1 MVQLSY
7 SETPG
12 CLIRSRP
19 VRSSTS
25 QYDGRRMLGCW
36 VGLAGL
42 IAIVAVVTLPANASA
57 AACPVNP
64 GSSTAWI
71 GGSGSFND
79 DNNWS
84 NGGPTASCDVFIT
97 SAGSDVVTMTSGA
110 NVKSLTL
117 GGTGSTPK
125 LVIKAQS
132 PNTNLDAQPAGV
144 TIAAGAAV
152 ILTCEPAP
160 TGCLGGSS
168 GGAHLSTGAKPLL
181 NAGTIRVDSNSGTGA
196 VVDGVITNT
205 GTIAFENSGGAPY
218 SAGLGG
224 QVTNQGVISVGNGG
238 NVVNQGSSCG
248 GTEPFVKN
256 DAGGTISGTGSGVL
270 SVINFEQGDGTTED
284 VFIPC
289 GSLKY
294 SGTGASEVR
303 AGGGFNLTGEMRS
316 NQSLTVSAESNNTNA
331 VLQGD
336 FTSKGS
342 ITLTCPAFGCSGSG
356 GGPGGGAG
364 FNANGHVFTNA
375 GAFIFATGSGT
386 DAGTSG
392 GMTNTGTIQF
402 DQSGFLS
409 GVVTNKGTITV
420 ANGKVATSS
429 TGSCGDSGPRVINDT
444 GGKIV
449 GVGTGTLSA
458 VNFEQGAGTTSGTA
472 PVTMNCGSLKYVG
485 TGASTVRVPTSAT
498 MTGNLAAGQTISIA
512 GQLNNGAFANA
523 GTIVLDQSTGSP
535 TLNSG
540 TVTNTGRIET
550 AGASANTS
558 SVNGQI
564 DQTGAGAE
572 VVVPAGTK
580 LQLGSPM
587 LLKAGTLRGGGTIN
601 GSVENTG
608 GVVKPGASPGT
619 LSLAGSYVQGSG
631 GRLEIEV
638 GGTGAGQFDALAV
651 GGSASLG
658 GTLALI
664 PTSGYVDS
672 SAVGDSV
679 SFLTYG
685 GSLLGGFSGTTVNPA
700 LSCGKALSVVSD
712 AGAKALKASV
722 VAGGTACSSG
732 GGGGGAAVP
741 LPPTTPAPKAPSCP
755 KGKQLKK
762 GKCVKKK
769 CPKGK
774 KLKRGR
780 CVKKKQPKAKSRARH
795 A

>member
-1 MVQLSY
+1 
-7 SETPG
+7 
-12 CLIRSRP
+12 
-19 VRSSTS
+19 
-25 QYDGRRMLGCW
+25 MLGLW

-42 IAIVAVVTLPANASA
+42 IAIVAVVALPERASA

-64 GSSTAWI
+64 GSSTTWI

-79 DNNWS
+79 ANNWS
-84 NGGPTASCDVFIT
+84 NGGPSSSCDAFIT
-97 SAGSDVVTMTSGA
+97 SPGSDMVTMTSGA

-117 GGTGSTPK
+117 GGLGSTPI
-125 LVIKAQS
+125 LTIKAQS
-132 PNTNLDAQPAGV
+132 PNTNLDAQPAGI
-144 TIAAGAAV
+144 TIAAGASV
-152 ILTCEPAP
+152 ILTCEPPP

-196 VVDGVITNT
+196 IVDGVITNT

-256 DAGGTISGTGSGVL
+256 DAGGTIGSTGTGVL

-289 GSLKY
+289 GGLKY

-316 NQSLTVSAESNNTNA
+316 NQSLTISAESNNTNA

-336 FTSKGS
+336 FTNKGS

-356 GGPGGGAG
+356 GGGGGGAG

-375 GAFIFATGSGT
+375 GAFTFGTGSGT

-392 GMTNTGTIQF
+392 GMTNTGAIQF

-409 GVVTNKGTITV
+409 GVVTNKGTISV

-429 TGSCGDSGPRVINDT
+429 TGSCGDPGPRVINDT
-444 GGKIV
+444 GGNIV

-498 MTGNLAAGQTISIA
+498 MTGNLAAGQVLSIA
-512 GQLNNGAFANA
+512 GQVNSGAFTNA
-523 GTIVLDQSTGSP
+523 GTIVFDQSASSP
-535 TLNSG
+535 TLNTG
-540 TVTNTGRIET
+540 TVTNVGKI
-550 AGASANTS
+550 GLSGPSANTS
-558 SVNGQI
+558 SVTGGQLE
-564 DQTGAGAE
+564 QTGAGPE
-572 VVVPAGTK
+572 IVVPAGTK
-580 LQLGSPM
+580 LNPGAPVKLI
-587 LLKAGTLRGGGTIN
+587 AGTLRGGGTIA

-608 GVVKPGASPGT
+608 GVVSPGASPGT
-619 LSLAGSYVQGSG
+619 LTLTGSFVQGPG
-631 GRLEIEV
+631 GRLDIEV
-638 GGTGAGQFDALAV
+638 AGTGVGQFDSLAV
-651 GGSASLG
+651 GGVATLG

-664 PTSGYVDS
+664 PAPGYADS

-679 SFLTYG
+679 SFLSYG
-685 GSLLGGFSGTTVNPA
+685 GSLLGGFSATTVNPA
-700 LSCGKALSVVSD
+700 LSCGKAFSIGFY
-712 AGAKALKASV
+712 AGAKALKANV
-722 VAGGTACSSG
+722 VVGGTACPD
-732 GGGGGAAVP
+732 GGAA
-741 LPPTTPAPKAPSCP
+741 TPATPPAPVPPIPAIAKKPSCP

-762 GKCVKKK
+762 GKCVKKT

-774 KLKRGR
+774 KPKRGR
-780 CVKKKQPKAKSRARH
+780 CVKKKQPKARSRRP
-795 A
+795 